1 MRKQEE
7 LSKYQ
12 HRILTIPNI
21 LSFVRLCMIPLFIWI
36 YCVRKNY
43 ALTGAV
49 ILLSGMTDLADGF
62 IARHFH
68 MISDL
73 GKVLD
78 PVADKLTQAAVLFCL
93 VTRFPFMLVPL
104 ILMVFKECY
113 MAVAGAMAIK
123 KTGKVVGAQW
133 HGKMVTALLY
143 AMMIVHVFWYD
154 IPMVASNVMI
164 IACVVM
170 MLVSVA
176 LYGRYYGKI
185 LRKTKG
191 EKK

>member
-1 MRKQEE
+1 MKKQEE

-12 HRILTIPNI
+12 HKILTIPNI
-21 LSFVRLCMIPLFIWI
+21 LSFVRLCMIPLFIWL

-43 ALTGAV
+43 PLTGTV

-123 KTGKVVGAQW
+123 KTGKVAGAQW

-185 LRKTKG
+185 LRKAK
-191 EKK
+191 ER

>member
-21 LSFVRLCMIPLFIWI
+21 LSFARLCMIPLFIWI

-185 LRKTKG
+185 LRKAK
-191 EKK
+191 ER

>member
-1 MRKQEE
+1 MKKQEKP
-7 LSKYQ
+7 SKYQ

-21 LSFVRLCMIPLFIWI
+21 LSFARLCMIPLFLWL

-49 ILLSGMTDLADGF
+49 ILLSGATDLADGF

-113 MAVAGAMAIK
+113 MAVAGALAIK
-123 KTGKVVGAQW
+123 KTGKVAGAQW
-133 HGKMVTALLY
+133 HGKIVTALLY

-154 IPMVASNVMI
+154 IPTMVSNVMI
-164 IACVVM
+164 IVCVVM

-185 LRKTKG
+185 LRKK
-191 EKK
+191 E

>member
-1 MRKQEE
+1 MKKQEE

-43 ALTGAV
+43 ALTGVV

-164 IACVVM
+164 IACVAM

-185 LRKTKG
+185 LRKAK
-191 EKK
+191 ER